1 MTQTHTGPE
10 DASGDDQPQAQPD
23 NSAQPGTV
31 RTFLSS
37 PGVKFL
43 MIGFISMAL
52 LIPTLLV
59 WGLVEE
65 RAKRAEEVSSR
76 IAKGWGGPQ
85 ILNGPY
91 VAVPF
96 SVNRSQTIDG
106 RVVWQSVTE
115 WALLMPE
122 TLAVD
127 SKLATEERK
136 LSIYTL
142 PVYNAKIAISGR
154 FAPSMIDDLRQ
165 IEGTPD
171 LDRAVLVMS
180 VADITGIRS
189 DAGVRIDGGP
199 LMPFDPGMKAMS
211 SLMPI
216 GSDPYAAQVQLD
228 SGVNRAI
235 GRALV
240 ESGFTFA
247 IDLSLNGS
255 GSFAIAPAGQTT
267 RFSAEANWPHPGF
280 EGLFLPEEKTIDG
293 KGFSARW
300 TIPYLA
306 RGVDR
311 VSAGSVLPLSNS
323 LMTVNMVEPVQ
334 FYQVVA
340 RTLKYSIGFFSVVFL
355 AVFIIELKSARKVH
369 WIQYVLTGLA
379 LVVFYILLLALAEH
393 TGFEIAYILAS
404 LATASLIST
413 YVGSVTASAR
423 RGGVLALVLG
433 TAYAVMYLILRED
446 EYALLAGALISFVT
460 IAATMFS
467 TRTVD
472 WSGTERK
479 SIEN

>member
-1 MTQTHTGPE
+1 MTDIPSNPEGNSGEPQPVFLSQTS
-10 DASGDDQPQAQPD
+10 DRA
-23 NSAQPGTV
+23 GTV
-31 RTFLSS
+31 RTVLSS
-37 PGVKFL
+37 PGVKFI
-43 MIGFISMAL
+43 MIGFISIAL

-65 RAKRAEEVSSR
+65 RGKRAEEVSAR
-76 IAKGWGGPQ
+76 IATGWGGPQ

-91 VAVPF
+91 LAVPF
-96 SVNRSQTIDG
+96 EVNRNQTIDG
-106 RVVWQSVTE
+106 RIVWQMVTG

-122 TLAVD
+122 TLKVD
-127 SKLATEERK
+127 TKLATEERK

-142 PVYNAKIAISGR
+142 PVYNAKIGVTGR
-154 FAPSMIDDLRQ
+154 FAPSMTENLRQ
-165 IEGTPD
+165 MQGKPD
-171 LDRAVLVMS
+171 LDRAILVMS
-180 VADITGIRS
+180 IADITGIRS

-199 LMPFDPGMKAMS
+199 LMPFDPGMKALS
-211 SLMPI
+211 SVMPGNFDKYSSPVRI
-216 GSDPYAAQVQLD
+216 D
-228 SGVNRAI
+228 SGVNRPI
-235 GRALV
+235 GRSLV
-240 ESGFTFA
+240 ENGFNFA

-280 EGLFLPEEKTIDG
+280 EGLFLPEEKTIDD
-293 KGFSARW
+293 KGFSAKW

-311 VSAGSVLPLSNS
+311 VVAGPVLPLANS
-323 LMTVNMVEPVQ
+323 LMTVNMVEPVK

-379 LVVFYILLLALAEH
+379 LVVFYVLLLALAEH
-393 TGFEIAYILAS
+393 TGFEIAYVLAS
-404 LATASLIST
+404 IATAGLIST
-413 YVGSVTASAR
+413 YVGSVTGSVR
-423 RGGVLALVLG
+423 RGVVLALVLA
-433 TAYAVMYLILRED
+433 TAYAIMYLILRED

-467 TRTVD
+467 TRKVD
-472 WSGTERK
+472 WSGMSK
-479 SIEN
+479 AS

>member
-1 MTQTHTGPE
+1 MTDIQSNPEGNSGEPQPVFLSQTS
-10 DASGDDQPQAQPD
+10 DRA
-23 NSAQPGTV
+23 GTV
-31 RTFLSS
+31 RTVLSS
-37 PGVKFL
+37 PGVKFI

-65 RAKRAEEVSSR
+65 RGKRAEEVSAR
-76 IAKGWGGPQ
+76 IATGWGGPQ

-91 VAVPF
+91 LAVPF
-96 SVNRSQTIDG
+96 EVNRNQTIDG
-106 RVVWQSVTE
+106 RIVWQTVTE

-122 TLAVD
+122 TLNVD
-127 SKLATEERK
+127 TKLATEERR

-142 PVYNAKIAISGR
+142 PVYNAKIGVTGR
-154 FAPSMIDDLRQ
+154 FAPSMTENLRQ
-165 IEGTPD
+165 MEGKPD
-171 LDRAVLVMS
+171 LDRAILVMS
-180 VADITGIRS
+180 IADITGIRS

-199 LMPFDPGMKAMS
+199 LMPFDPGMKALS
-211 SLMPI
+211 SVMPGNFDKYSSPVRI
-216 GSDPYAAQVQLD
+216 D
-228 SGVNRAI
+228 SGVNRPI
-235 GRALV
+235 VRSLV
-240 ESGFTFA
+240 ENGFNFA

-280 EGLFLPEEKTIDG
+280 EGLFLPEEKTIDD
-293 KGFSARW
+293 KGFSAKW

-311 VSAGSVLPLSNS
+311 IVAGPVLPLTNS
-323 LMTVNMVEPVQ
+323 LMTVNMVEPVK

-379 LVVFYILLLALAEH
+379 LVVFYVLLLALAEH
-393 TGFEIAYILAS
+393 TGFEIAYVLAS
-404 LATASLIST
+404 LSTAGLIST
-413 YVGSVTASAR
+413 YVGSVTGSVG
-423 RGGVLALVLG
+423 RGGVLAAVLVA
-433 TAYAVMYLILRED
+433 AYAIMYLILRED

-467 TRTVD
+467 TRKVD
-472 WSGTERK
+472 WSGGAK
-479 SIEN
+479 VG

>member
-1 MTQTHTGPE
+1 MTDSDLGPE
-10 DASGDDQPQAQPD
+10 ESSGDKRPPSQSDTA
-23 NSAQPGTV
+23 AQPGTL

-37 PGVKFL
+37 PGVKFI
-43 MIGFISMAL
+43 MIGFISLAL

-65 RAKRAEEVSSR
+65 RGRRAEEVSAR

-85 ILNGPY
+85 VLNGPY

-96 SVNRSQTIDG
+96 EVNRNQTVDG
-106 RVVWQSVTE
+106 RIVWQTVTE

-122 TLAVD
+122 TLSVD

-142 PVYNAKIAISGR
+142 PVYNAKIAIVGR
-154 FAPSMIDDLRQ
+154 FAPGMMDDLRQ
-165 IEGTPD
+165 IEGKPD
-171 LDRAVLVMS
+171 LDRAMLVLS
-180 VADITGIRS
+180 IADITGIRS

-199 LMPFDPGMKAMS
+199 LMPFEPGMKTIS
-211 SLMPI
+211 SFMP
-216 GSDPYAAQVQLD
+216 GSLEPYASPARLD
-228 SGVNRAI
+228 SGVNRPI

-247 IDLSLNGS
+247 VDLSLNGS

-280 EGLFLPEEKTIDG
+280 EGLFLPEEKSIDG
-293 KGFSARW
+293 KGFSAKW

-311 VSAGSVLPLSNS
+311 VVSGSVLPLSNS
-323 LMTVNMVEPVQ
+323 LMAVNMVEPVK

-340 RTLKYSIGFFSVVFL
+340 RTLKYSIGFFSVVVL

-393 TGFEIAYILAS
+393 TGFEIAYLLAS
-404 LATASLIST
+404 VATAGLISS
-413 YVGSVTASAR
+413 YVGSVTGSIR
-423 RGGVLALVLG
+423 RGAVLAFVLG
-433 TAYAVMYLILRED
+433 AAYAVMYLILRED

-467 TRTVD
+467 TRNID
-472 WSGTERK
+472 WSGVAKR
-479 SIEN
+479 I

>member
-1 MTQTHTGPE
+1 MTDSDLIPE
-10 DASGDDQPQAQPD
+10 EGFGDKQPFSQSD
-23 NSAQPGTV
+23 TTSQPGTL
-31 RTFLSS
+31 RTLLSS
-37 PGVKFL
+37 PGVKFI
-43 MIGFISMAL
+43 MIGFISVAL

-65 RAKRAEEVSSR
+65 RGRRAEEVSSR

-85 ILNGPY
+85 VLNGPY

-96 SVNRSQTIDG
+96 EVNRNQTIDG
-106 RVVWQSVTE
+106 RIVWQTVTE

-122 TLAVD
+122 TLSVD

-142 PVYNAKIAISGR
+142 PVYNARIAISGK
-154 FAPSMIDDLRQ
+154 FAPGMIDDLRQ
-165 IEGTPD
+165 IEGKPD
-171 LDRAVLVMS
+171 LDRAMLVMS
-180 VADITGIRS
+180 IADITGIRS

-199 LMPFDPGMKAMS
+199 LMPFDPGMKAIT
-211 SLMPI
+211 SLML
-216 GSDPYAAQVQLD
+216 GSPEPYGSPAKLD
-228 SGVNRAI
+228 SGVNRPI

-240 ESGFTFA
+240 ESGFAFA
-247 IDLSLNGS
+247 MDLSLNGS
-255 GSFAIAPAGQTT
+255 GSFAVAPAGQTT
-267 RFSAEANWPHPGF
+267 HFSAEANWPHPGF
-280 EGLFLPEEKTIDG
+280 EGLFLPEEKSIDG
-293 KGFSARW
+293 KGFSAKW

-311 VSAGSVLPLSNS
+311 VVSGSVMPLSNS
-323 LMTVNMVEPVQ
+323 LMSINMVEPVK

-393 TGFEIAYILAS
+393 TGFEIAYVLAS
-404 LATASLIST
+404 LATAGLIST
-413 YVGSVTASAR
+413 YVGSVTGSAR
-423 RGGVLALVLG
+423 RGAGLAFVLC

-467 TRTVD
+467 TRAVD
-472 WSGTERK
+472 WSGTGRK
-479 SIEN
+479 PA

>member
-1 MTQTHTGPE
+1 MR
-10 DASGDDQPQAQPD
+10 
-23 NSAQPGTV
+23 TV
-31 RTFLSS
+31 LSS
-37 PGVKFL
+37 PGVKFI

-65 RAKRAEEVSSR
+65 RGKRAEEVSAR
-76 IAKGWGGPQ
+76 IANGWGGPQ
-85 ILNGPY
+85 VLNGPY

-96 SVNRSQTIDG
+96 EVNRNQTVDG
-106 RVVWQSVTE
+106 RIVWQTVTE

-142 PVYNAKIAISGR
+142 PVYNAKIAIAGR
-154 FAPSMIDDLRQ
+154 FAPGMIDDFKQR
-165 IEGTPD
+165 EGKPD
-171 LDRAVLVMS
+171 LDRAILVMS
-180 VADITGIRS
+180 IADITGIRS

-199 LMPFDPGMKAMS
+199 LLPFDPGMKSIS
-211 SLMPI
+211 SVTA
-216 GSDPYAAQVQLD
+216 GSLESYRPPVRLG
-228 SGVNRAI
+228 SGVNRPV
-235 GRALV
+235 GRSLV
-240 ESGFTFA
+240 ENGFRFA
-247 IDLSLNGS
+247 VDLSLNGS

-280 EGLFLPEEKTIDG
+280 EGLFLPEEKSIDA
-293 KGFSARW
+293 KGFTAKW

-311 VSAGSVLPLSNS
+311 VVSGSVLPLSNS
-323 LMTVNMVEPVQ
+323 LMTVNMVEPVK

-393 TGFEIAYILAS
+393 TGFEIAYVMAS
-404 LATASLIST
+404 LATAGLISA
-413 YVGSVTASAR
+413 YVGSVTGSMR
-423 RGGVLALVLG
+423 RGAVLAFVLVASY
-433 TAYAVMYLILRED
+433 TVMYLILRED

-460 IAATMFS
+460 IATTMFS
-467 TRTVD
+467 TRKVD
-472 WSGTERK
+472 WSGTAK
-479 SIEN
+479 AA